1 MTKHNVKPDV
11 KRFIDLLD
19 INDLVQLNNY
29 IVKRIKLISSAIA
42 IKEVHDFDLLDR
54 VYFINNDGNRI
65 IGTIVRLNQKTV
77 TIKSD
82 DGVRWRVSPYFLK
95 RLQ

>member
-1 MTKHNVKPDV
+1 MV
-11 KRFIDLLD
+11 IL
-19 INDLVQLNNY
+19 Y
-29 IVKRIKLISSAIA
+29 
-42 IKEVHDFDLLDR
+42 R

-65 IGTIVRLNQKTV
+65 VGTIVRLNQKTI

-95 RLQ
+95 ILQ